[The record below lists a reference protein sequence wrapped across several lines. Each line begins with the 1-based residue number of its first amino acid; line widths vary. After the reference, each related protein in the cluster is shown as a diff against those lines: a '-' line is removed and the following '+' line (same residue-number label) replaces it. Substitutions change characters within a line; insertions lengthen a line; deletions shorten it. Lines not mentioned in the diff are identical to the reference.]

1 MNGTVPTLVVPMLE
15 TVGSGVDSRYR
26 SLRDTISI
34 CDFLDE
40 ARGARSTRTVS
51 DKPGPALKPATI
63 EGKATSD
70 IIISLVHMP
79 SVDPNFLNVA
89 ARSPSELREHAASTQ
104 GQMIDDRRT
113 ALMSHIA
120 EAKKLAEDAP
130 SQQSESG
137 GMTHEQKLV
146 AFLEEKA
153 LANQLLWDVYNG
165 KAGEE
170 KEKEFYAA
178 SIKAWEEH
186 VPTVLAQIENV
197 MKGLF
202 TLGDQ
207 VSLADLHLIAWLARL
222 VHLSGGSKEVA
233 GIEKLETI
241 MGGKKVGPKLKAFWA
256 AWLERDSF
264 KRL

>member
-15 TVGSGVDSRYR
+15 TVGSEVDSRYR

-34 CDFLDE
+34 CDFLDQ
-40 ARGARSTRTVS
+40 ARGARSSRSRS
-51 DKPGPALKPATI
+51 DRPAPSLTPATI
-63 EGKATSD
+63 EGKSASD

-89 ARSPSELREHAASTQ
+89 ARSASELAEHAASMQ
-104 GQMIDDRRT
+104 GRMLDDRRN
-113 ALMSHIA
+113 AFKSHIA
-120 EAKKLAEDAP
+120 EAKKLAEAAP

-137 GMTHEQKLV
+137 GMTYEQKQV

-153 LANQLLWDVYNG
+153 LANQLLWDIYNG

-197 MKGLF
+197 MKGVF

-233 GIEKLETI
+233 GIKELESM
-241 MGGKKVGPKLKAFWA
+241 MGGKEVGPKLKAFWA